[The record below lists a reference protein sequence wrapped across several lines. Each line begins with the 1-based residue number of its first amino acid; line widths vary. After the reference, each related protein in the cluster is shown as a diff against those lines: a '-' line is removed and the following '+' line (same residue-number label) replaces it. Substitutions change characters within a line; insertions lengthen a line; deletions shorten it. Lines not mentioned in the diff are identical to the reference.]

1 MTDFPALV
9 DFVEQ
14 WLFSTNHIKHFE
26 VVRGIYGPYIKLR
39 RLGSVVAYI
48 EKDGVSTHER
58 ALQWRLHVE
67 PEIFNPADPKFFEKL
82 DKHLKICKYFPD
94 IS

>member
-14 WLFSTNHIKHFE
+14 WLFTTNHIKHFE
-26 VVRGIYGPYIKLR
+26 VVRGPYTPYIKLR

-48 EKDGVSTHER
+48 DKDTVSTHER
-58 ALQWRLHVE
+58 ALQWRMKIAA
-67 PEIFNPADPKFFEKL
+67 EIFNPADPDFFDRL

>member
-9 DFVEQ
+9 DFVDQ
-14 WLFSTNHIKHFE
+14 WLATTSHIKHFE
-26 VVRGIYGPYIKLR
+26 VVRGHWGPYIKLR

-48 EKDGVSTHER
+48 EKDHVSTHDR
-58 ALQWRLHVE
+58 ALQWRMKIE
-67 PEIFNPADPKFFEKL
+67 PQKFLPADPDFFTQL

-94 IS
+94 IP